1 VADLALLVLTL
12 FWGTTFS
19 LVKEALV
26 GTSVGVFLTLRFG
39 VAALVLAAVWA
50 VRRDRV
56 GPGFLRHG
64 ALLGLAML
72 SGFWLQTLGLRFT
85 TPARSGFITGLSV
98 LVVPF
103 LARFLLGRRVRLA
116 SWGGVALAVVGLLV
130 LTRPFGV
137 AATPEV
143 RLGDLLTLACAV
155 AFALQIVFTGEW
167 SSRHPLAPFVAV
179 QVWVT
184 FAGALL
190 SLLVEAP
197 ELRPA
202 SPVRFGA
209 VIAFTG
215 LAMTA
220 AAFFVMNW
228 AQRHT
233 TAVRTALIF
242 SLEPVGAAL
251 FSAWYWRE
259 PLGPWELGGGALIVL
274 AVVLGEVGG
283 LLEARGEAARER
295 ASAPSDGGGGG
306 VC

>member
-19 LVKEALV
+19 LVKEALA
-26 GTSVGVFLTLRFG
+26 GTSVGVFLALRFG
-39 VAALVLAAVWA
+39 LATLLLGIVWA
-50 VRRDRV
+50 ARRDRV
-56 GPGFLRHG
+56 GAGFLRHG

-72 SGFWLQTLGLRFT
+72 AGFWLQTLGLRHT

-103 LARFLLGRRVRLA
+103 VARFLLGRRVRLA

-130 LTRPFGV
+130 LTRPFGEAV
-137 AATPEV
+137 TAEV
-143 RLGDLLTLACAV
+143 RLGDLLTLGCAV

-167 SSRHPLAPFVAV
+167 SPRHPLAPFVAT
-179 QVWVT
+179 QVGFT

-197 ELRPA
+197 RLAPA
-202 SPVRFGA
+202 SPIRLAA
-209 VIAFTG
+209 VVAFTG
-215 LAMTA
+215 VAMTA
-220 AAFFVMNW
+220 AAFFIMNW

-233 TAVRTALIF
+233 TAVRAALIF

-251 FSAWYWRE
+251 FSAWYWKE
-259 PLGPWELGGGALIVL
+259 PLGPWELGGGALVVL

-283 LLEARGEAARER
+283 LLEARGEGAASER
-295 ASAPSDGGGGG
+295 SP
-306 VC
+306 